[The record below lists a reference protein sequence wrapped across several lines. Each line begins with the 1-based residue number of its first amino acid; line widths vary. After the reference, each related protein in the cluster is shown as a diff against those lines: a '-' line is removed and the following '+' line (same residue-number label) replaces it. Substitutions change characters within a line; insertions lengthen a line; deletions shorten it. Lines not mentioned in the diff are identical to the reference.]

1 MADTSNTS
9 AKEESSSDTSADAG
23 AGAGAGA
30 GAAGAG
36 AGATASFSDFSSKDM
51 VSGSKDFLESNSWVA
66 KLAFL
71 LMVIIGFVILFRL
84 MISFVTWIFSPSGK
98 VVLVNGLQNGS
109 VSSTIS
115 QDPNNKSSITILRS
129 ENEKDG
135 IEFTWSVWIFIE
147 DSNFGKP
154 DAKYKHIF
162 HKGGENFSVN
172 GQAILLN
179 SPGLYLSPI
188 RDISGGNVAEIR
200 VILNTFD
207 KANETVDINNIPLNK
222 WVNVIIRVTKQSQLD
237 IFINGSM
244 ITRHKMTSF
253 PRQNYGDVFVSS
265 NGGFFGNLASL
276 RYFEYAIST
285 SKIKSIYN
293 AGPNKTLISN
303 GENGISQNTNAY
315 LSQRWFLSG
324 NVSGSAPN

>member
-1 MADTSNTS
+1 MIGLDNVR
-9 AKEESSSDTSADAG
+9 AKIQE
-23 AGAGAGA
+23 
-30 GAAGAG
+30 
-36 AGATASFSDFSSKDM
+36 FKQNQY
-51 VSGSKDFLESNSWVA
+51 VQGSKAFLESNGIVA
-66 KLAFL
+66 RFAFL
-71 LMVIIGFVILFRL
+71 ILILLTYL
-84 MISFVTWIFSPSGK
+84 MILSLGSFILSRIFTRKANPILIDGMINAKQQMIIRQNPSLSGAIPI
-98 VVLVNGLQNGS
+98 S
-109 VSSTIS
+109 RST
-115 QDPNNKSSITILRS
+115 
-129 ENEKDG
+129 NERDG
-135 IEFTWSVWIFIE
+135 VEFTWSVWIFIE

-207 KANETVDINNIPLNK
+207 KANENVDINNIPLNK

>member
-1 MADTSNTS
+1 MIGLDNVR
-9 AKEESSSDTSADAG
+9 AKIQE
-23 AGAGAGA
+23 
-30 GAAGAG
+30 
-36 AGATASFSDFSSKDM
+36 FKQNQY
-51 VSGSKDFLESNSWVA
+51 VQGSKAFLESNGIVA
-66 KLAFL
+66 RFAFL
-71 LMVIIGFVILFRL
+71 ILILLTYL
-84 MISFVTWIFSPSGK
+84 MILSLGSFILSRIFTRKANPILIDGMINAKQQMIIRQNPSLSGAIPI
-98 VVLVNGLQNGS
+98 S
-109 VSSTIS
+109 RST
-115 QDPNNKSSITILRS
+115 
-129 ENEKDG
+129 NERDG
-135 IEFTWSVWIFIE
+135 VEFTWSVWIFIE

-207 KANETVDINNIPLNK
+207 KANENVDINNIPLNK

-285 SKIKSIYN
+285 RHLLVMGRMVYHKTPTHIYHN
-293 AGPNKTLISN
+293 DGFYQEMCL
-303 GENGISQNTNAY
+303 EVHLTN
-315 LSQRWFLSG
+315 
-324 NVSGSAPN
+324 SAS

>member
-1 MADTSNTS
+1 MIN
-9 AKEESSSDTSADAG
+9 AKQQMIIRQNPSLSG
-23 AGAGAGA
+23 A
-30 GAAGAG
+30 
-36 AGATASFSDFSSKDM
+36 
-51 VSGSKDFLESNSWVA
+51 
-66 KLAFL
+66 
-71 LMVIIGFVILFRL
+71 IP
-84 MISFVTWIFSPSGK
+84 ISR
-98 VVLVNGLQNGS
+98 
-109 VSSTIS
+109 ST
-115 QDPNNKSSITILRS
+115 
-129 ENEKDG
+129 NERDG
-135 IEFTWSVWIFIE
+135 VEFTWSVWIFIE

-207 KANETVDINNIPLNK
+207 KANENVDINNIPLNK